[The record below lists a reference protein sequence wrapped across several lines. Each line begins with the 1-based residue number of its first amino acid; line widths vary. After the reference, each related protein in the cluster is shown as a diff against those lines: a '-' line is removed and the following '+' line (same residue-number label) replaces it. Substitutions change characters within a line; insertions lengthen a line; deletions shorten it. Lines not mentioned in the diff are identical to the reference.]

1 MLGRALLSTAKEK
14 QGADGIRAAK
24 ASQRSDMLSSGMDW
38 YGVSW
43 LDMAA
48 DDLPSKGKELK
59 GVEAKCKGTALI
71 ISVTRRKSIAQKREE
86 VLRLCNETIG

>member
-1 MLGRALLSTAKEK
+1 MISTAKEK

-24 ASQRSDMLSSGMDW
+24 EQHGNSRIGL
-38 YGVSW
+38 
-43 LDMAA
+43 AA

-59 GVEAKCKGTALI
+59 SEEAKCKGTALI
-71 ISVTRRKSIAQKREE
+71 ISDTRRKSIAQKREE